1 MEFHYPKT
9 LSDFCRKEFLFYLC
23 TSKIMEKKMKKIEM
37 VDLKS
42 QYLRIKTEIDS
53 AINEVIEN
61 TAFINGKHV
70 ETFSENLKTYLGV
83 NYVVPCANGT
93 DALQVALMALNLK
106 TGDEVIVP
114 SFTFIASAEVIGLLG
129 LRPVMVDVD
138 YDNFNVTAKNIEKAI
153 TVNTKAIIPVHL
165 FGQASQMEEIMLLA
179 KKYDLYVVEDNAQA
193 LGADYIFDSG
203 KRQKLGTIGHIGC
216 TSFFPS
222 KNLGCYGDGGAVFT
236 NDETLAKRLKMIC
249 NHGSTVKYHH
259 EVLGVNSRLD
269 TLQAAI
275 LDVKLKYLNTFNK
288 LRYEAAQRYSYAFKD
303 ISGII
308 TPKESTFST
317 HVYHQY
323 TLKVLDGK
331 RDELKEF
338 LAKHGIPAMVYY
350 PIPLH
355 KQEAFLQIA
364 HQSGDMSVAEKLCDE
379 VLSLPMHT
387 ELDLSTIAFIISK
400 VMSFYGK

>member
-1 MEFHYPKT
+1 
-9 LSDFCRKEFLFYLC
+9 
-23 TSKIMEKKMKKIEM
+23 MKKIEM

-165 FGQASQMEEIMLLA
+165 FGQASQMEQIMLLA

-193 LGADYIFDSG
+193 LGADYVFDSG

-303 ISGII
+303 IPGII

-338 LAKHGIPAMVYY
+338 LASHGIPAMVYY

>member
-1 MEFHYPKT
+1 MV
-9 LSDFCRKEFLFYLC
+9 
-23 TSKIMEKKMKKIEM
+23 KKMKKIEM
-37 VDLKS
+37 VDLKG

-165 FGQASQMEEIMLLA
+165 FGQASQMEQIMLLA

-193 LGADYIFDSG
+193 LGADYVFDSG

-338 LAKHGIPAMVYY
+338 LASHGIPAMVYY

>member
-1 MEFHYPKT
+1 
-9 LSDFCRKEFLFYLC
+9 
-23 TSKIMEKKMKKIEM
+23 MKKIEM
-37 VDLKS
+37 VDLKG

-165 FGQASQMEEIMLLA
+165 FGGAAQMEQIMLLA

-236 NDETLAKRLKMIC
+236 NDETLAKRIKMIC

>member
-1 MEFHYPKT
+1 
-9 LSDFCRKEFLFYLC
+9 
-23 TSKIMEKKMKKIEM
+23 MKKIEM
-37 VDLKS
+37 VDLKG

-288 LRYEAAQRYSYAFKD
+288 LRYQAAQRYSYAFKD

-338 LAKHGIPAMVYY
+338 LASHGIPAMVYY

>member
-1 MEFHYPKT
+1 
-9 LSDFCRKEFLFYLC
+9 
-23 TSKIMEKKMKKIEM
+23 MKKIEM

-165 FGQASQMEEIMLLA
+165 FGQASQMEQIMLLA

-338 LAKHGIPAMVYY
+338 LASHGIPAMVYY

>member
-1 MEFHYPKT
+1 
-9 LSDFCRKEFLFYLC
+9 
-23 TSKIMEKKMKKIEM
+23 MKKIEM
-37 VDLKS
+37 VDLKG

-70 ETFSENLKTYLGV
+70 ETFSENLKTYLGA

-165 FGQASQMEEIMLLA
+165 FGGAAQMEEIMLLA

-193 LGADYIFDSG
+193 LGADYVFDSG

-338 LAKHGIPAMVYY
+338 LASHGIPAMVYY

>member
-1 MEFHYPKT
+1 
-9 LSDFCRKEFLFYLC
+9 
-23 TSKIMEKKMKKIEM
+23 MKKIEM
-37 VDLKS
+37 VDLKG

-70 ETFSENLKTYLGV
+70 ETFSENLKTYLGA

-138 YDNFNVTAKNIEKAI
+138 YDNFNVTAKNIEQAI

-165 FGQASQMEEIMLLA
+165 FGGAAQMEEIMLLA

>member
-1 MEFHYPKT
+1 
-9 LSDFCRKEFLFYLC
+9 
-23 TSKIMEKKMKKIEM
+23 MKKIEM
-37 VDLKS
+37 VDLKG

-138 YDNFNVTAKNIEKAI
+138 YDNFNVTAKNIERAI

-193 LGADYIFDSG
+193 LGADYVFDSG

-236 NDETLAKRLKMIC
+236 NDETLAKRIKMIC

-317 HVYHQY
+317 NVYHQY

-364 HQSGDMSVAEKLCDE
+364 HQSGDMSVSEKLCDE

>member
-1 MEFHYPKT
+1 
-9 LSDFCRKEFLFYLC
+9 
-23 TSKIMEKKMKKIEM
+23 MKKIEM
-37 VDLKS
+37 VDLKG

-138 YDNFNVTAKNIEKAI
+138 YDNFNVTAKNIERAI

-165 FGQASQMEEIMLLA
+165 FGQASQMEQIMLLA

>member
-1 MEFHYPKT
+1 
-9 LSDFCRKEFLFYLC
+9 
-23 TSKIMEKKMKKIEM
+23 MKKIEM
-37 VDLKS
+37 VDLKG

-61 TAFINGKHV
+61 TAFINGQQV

-138 YDNFNVTAKNIEKAI
+138 YDNFNVTAKNIEQAI

-165 FGQASQMEEIMLLA
+165 FGQGAPMEQIMLLA

-303 ISGII
+303 IPGII

-400 VMSFYGK
+400 VMSFYGR

>member
-1 MEFHYPKT
+1 
-9 LSDFCRKEFLFYLC
+9 
-23 TSKIMEKKMKKIEM
+23 MEKKMKKIEM
-37 VDLKS
+37 VDLKG

-165 FGQASQMEEIMLLA
+165 FGGAAQMEEIMLLA

>member
-1 MEFHYPKT
+1 MV
-9 LSDFCRKEFLFYLC
+9 
-23 TSKIMEKKMKKIEM
+23 KKMKKIEM
-37 VDLKS
+37 VDLKG

-165 FGQASQMEEIMLLA
+165 FGQASQMEQIMLLA

-193 LGADYIFDSG
+193 LGADYVFDSG

>member
-1 MEFHYPKT
+1 
-9 LSDFCRKEFLFYLC
+9 
-23 TSKIMEKKMKKIEM
+23 MKKIEM
-37 VDLKS
+37 VDLKG

-138 YDNFNVTAKNIEKAI
+138 YDNFNVTAKNIERAI

-193 LGADYIFDSG
+193 LGADYVFDSG

-236 NDETLAKRLKMIC
+236 NDETLAKRIKMIC

>member
-1 MEFHYPKT
+1 
-9 LSDFCRKEFLFYLC
+9 
-23 TSKIMEKKMKKIEM
+23 MKKIEM
-37 VDLKS
+37 VDLKG

-93 DALQVALMALNLK
+93 DALQVALMALDLK

-138 YDNFNVTAKNIEKAI
+138 YDNFNVTAKNIERAI

-338 LAKHGIPAMVYY
+338 LASHGIPAMVYY

>member
-1 MEFHYPKT
+1 
-9 LSDFCRKEFLFYLC
+9 
-23 TSKIMEKKMKKIEM
+23 MKKIEM
-37 VDLKS
+37 VDLKG

-165 FGQASQMEEIMLLA
+165 FGGAAQMEEIMLLA

>member
-1 MEFHYPKT
+1 MV
-9 LSDFCRKEFLFYLC
+9 
-23 TSKIMEKKMKKIEM
+23 KKMKKIEM

-61 TAFINGKHV
+61 SAFINGKHV

-138 YDNFNVTAKNIEKAI
+138 YDNFNVTAKNIERAI

-193 LGADYIFDSG
+193 LGADYVFDSG

>member
-1 MEFHYPKT
+1 
-9 LSDFCRKEFLFYLC
+9 
-23 TSKIMEKKMKKIEM
+23 MKKIEM

-138 YDNFNVTAKNIEKAI
+138 YDNFNVTAKNIERAI

-165 FGQASQMEEIMLLA
+165 FGQASQMEQIMLLA

-193 LGADYIFDSG
+193 LGAEYVFDSG

-303 ISGII
+303 IPGII

-338 LAKHGIPAMVYY
+338 LASHGIPAMVYY

>member
-1 MEFHYPKT
+1 MV
-9 LSDFCRKEFLFYLC
+9 
-23 TSKIMEKKMKKIEM
+23 KKMKKIEM

-193 LGADYIFDSG
+193 LGADYVFDSG

-236 NDETLAKRLKMIC
+236 NDETLAKRIKMIC

-303 ISGII
+303 IPGII

-338 LAKHGIPAMVYY
+338 LASHGIPAMVYY

>member
-1 MEFHYPKT
+1 
-9 LSDFCRKEFLFYLC
+9 
-23 TSKIMEKKMKKIEM
+23 MKKIEM
-37 VDLKS
+37 VDLKG

-303 ISGII
+303 IPGII

-338 LAKHGIPAMVYY
+338 LASHGIPAMVYY

>member
-1 MEFHYPKT
+1 
-9 LSDFCRKEFLFYLC
+9 
-23 TSKIMEKKMKKIEM
+23 MKKIEM
-37 VDLKS
+37 VDLKG

-165 FGQASQMEEIMLLA
+165 FGQAAQMEEIMLLA

-193 LGADYIFDSG
+193 LGADYVFDSG

>member
-1 MEFHYPKT
+1 
-9 LSDFCRKEFLFYLC
+9 
-23 TSKIMEKKMKKIEM
+23 MEKKMKKIEM

-165 FGQASQMEEIMLLA
+165 FGQASQMEQIMLLA

-193 LGADYIFDSG
+193 LGADYVFDSG

-303 ISGII
+303 IPGII

-338 LAKHGIPAMVYY
+338 LASHGIPAMVYY

>member
-1 MEFHYPKT
+1 MV
-9 LSDFCRKEFLFYLC
+9 
-23 TSKIMEKKMKKIEM
+23 KKMKKIEM

-193 LGADYIFDSG
+193 LGADYVFDSG

-338 LAKHGIPAMVYY
+338 LASHGIPAMVYY

>member
-1 MEFHYPKT
+1 
-9 LSDFCRKEFLFYLC
+9 
-23 TSKIMEKKMKKIEM
+23 MKKIEM
-37 VDLKS
+37 VDLKG

-70 ETFSENLKTYLGV
+70 ETFSENLKTYLGA

-165 FGQASQMEEIMLLA
+165 FGGAAQMEEIMLLA

-236 NDETLAKRLKMIC
+236 NDETLAKRIKMIC

>member
-1 MEFHYPKT
+1 MV
-9 LSDFCRKEFLFYLC
+9 
-23 TSKIMEKKMKKIEM
+23 KKMKKIEM

>member
-1 MEFHYPKT
+1 MV
-9 LSDFCRKEFLFYLC
+9 
-23 TSKIMEKKMKKIEM
+23 KKMKKIEM

-70 ETFSENLKTYLGV
+70 ETFSENLKTYLGA

-165 FGQASQMEEIMLLA
+165 FGGAAQMEEIMLLA

-193 LGADYIFDSG
+193 LGADYVFDSG

-338 LAKHGIPAMVYY
+338 LASHGIPAMVYY

>member
-1 MEFHYPKT
+1 
-9 LSDFCRKEFLFYLC
+9 
-23 TSKIMEKKMKKIEM
+23 MKKIEM
-37 VDLKS
+37 VDLKG

-70 ETFSENLKTYLGV
+70 ETFSENLKTYLGA

-165 FGQASQMEEIMLLA
+165 FGGAAQMEEIMLLA

-236 NDETLAKRLKMIC
+236 NDETLAKRIKMIC

-288 LRYEAAQRYSYAFKD
+288 MRYEAAQRYSYAFKD

-400 VMSFYGK
+400 IMSFYGK

>member
-1 MEFHYPKT
+1 
-9 LSDFCRKEFLFYLC
+9 
-23 TSKIMEKKMKKIEM
+23 MEKKMKKIEM
-37 VDLKS
+37 VDLKG

-165 FGQASQMEEIMLLA
+165 FGGAAQMEEIMLLA

-193 LGADYIFDSG
+193 LGADYVFDSG

-288 LRYEAAQRYSYAFKD
+288 MRYEAAQRYSYAFKD

>member
-1 MEFHYPKT
+1 
-9 LSDFCRKEFLFYLC
+9 
-23 TSKIMEKKMKKIEM
+23 MKKIEM

-138 YDNFNVTAKNIEKAI
+138 YDNFNVTAKNIERAI

-165 FGQASQMEEIMLLA
+165 FGQASQMEQIMLLA

>member
-1 MEFHYPKT
+1 
-9 LSDFCRKEFLFYLC
+9 
-23 TSKIMEKKMKKIEM
+23 MKKIEM
-37 VDLKS
+37 VDLKG

-61 TAFINGKHV
+61 TAFINGQQV
-70 ETFSENLKTYLGV
+70 ETFSENLKTYLGAK
-83 NYVVPCANGT
+83 YVLPCANGT

-106 TGDEVIVP
+106 PGDEVIVP
-114 SFTFIASAEVIGLLG
+114 AFTFIASAEVIGLLG

-138 YDNFNVTAKNIEKAI
+138 YDNFNVTAKNIEQAI

-165 FGQASQMEEIMLLA
+165 FGQAAPMEQIMLLA

-222 KNLGCYGDGGAVFT
+222 KNLGCYGDGGALFT
-236 NDETLAKRLKMIC
+236 NDETLAKRIKMIC

>member
-1 MEFHYPKT
+1 
-9 LSDFCRKEFLFYLC
+9 
-23 TSKIMEKKMKKIEM
+23 MKKIEM
-37 VDLKS
+37 VDLKG

-165 FGQASQMEEIMLLA
+165 FGQASQMEQIMLLA

-193 LGADYIFDSG
+193 LGADYVFDSG

>member
-1 MEFHYPKT
+1 
-9 LSDFCRKEFLFYLC
+9 
-23 TSKIMEKKMKKIEM
+23 MKKIEM

-193 LGADYIFDSG
+193 LGADYVFDSG

-303 ISGII
+303 IPGII

-338 LAKHGIPAMVYY
+338 LASHGIPAMVYY

-364 HQSGDMSVAEKLCDE
+364 HQSGDMSVSEKLCDE

>member
-1 MEFHYPKT
+1 
-9 LSDFCRKEFLFYLC
+9 
-23 TSKIMEKKMKKIEM
+23 MKKIEM
-37 VDLKS
+37 VDLKG

-193 LGADYIFDSG
+193 LGADYVFDSG

-222 KNLGCYGDGGAVFT
+222 KNLGCYGDGGALFT
-236 NDETLAKRLKMIC
+236 NDETLAKRIKMIC